1 MCLVSKGQE
10 QKKLDESEKSTKQLW
25 RALKSTTAFTLQKS
39 IPLLPEQPKLQK
51 MNMNIESKYRLSQ
64 IGGHCH
70 VHNEVR
76 KKREPQVDD
85 QTWRLTSSQNEE
97 FKEICGS
104 SEELLDD
111 KGGNKYSKFWQP
123 LSSCAKNMTT
133 RGYNR
138 GAGASC
144 LVLNDV
150 EYSSSLETKKIK
162 KLIPAVTTSDHLTST
177 SMPSQLNTSNHSLC
191 SSCTDSIDFP
201 VDISLKKECTVD
213 RILLSKT
220 EEKEYILSD
229 DSRPIDRFSS
239 LSNICETTFVS
250 TERSLGYD
258 MEAAY
263 DIIFEYDNTEIS
275 VAPPPNV
282 ASSVM
287 YVTDHDCS
295 SISSKEDCSLQNVRT
310 TERKSKDADL
320 NKNDYCSVSRVS
332 EKKESIIKSVNID
345 TMIPL
350 QLDSTRSNL
359 VHTTKQDNTSKSD
372 NYSQSSKRINK
383 KHDCSSISSKEDC
396 SLQNVRTTERKSKDA
411 DLNKND
417 YCSVSRVSE
426 KKESIIK
433 SVNIDT
439 MIPLQLDSTRS
450 NLVHT
455 TKQDNTSKSDNYS
468 QSSSKVNILS
478 RENKFSKF
486 QLPTQLDSSSCS
498 DSEDSSKISLTPK
511 SSLSNKCNSLE
522 ITRMHLPTTK
532 PPIILRL
539 PSQDSSSSE
548 NSMESDL
555 KNSDRARI
563 NCTKNLSENPRKNF
577 LVRTKLKCPE
587 ARHQSDRL
595 FNKQGYISSI
605 FKMTPKHSASDK
617 IKSVTKIQDKP
628 IILPYSDFI
637 DKLEDECLA
646 PIKVVSKPKKTRIF
660 CSPIISPSKM
670 KKSSQIKNSDKTI
683 SPCDLTDTPIKNSC
697 IQSIENQEKLKNST
711 NLSSVSKSSLS
722 LDILCN
728 VCLSGDSP
736 EEDPIVLCDG
746 PFNKG
751 GCPISV
757 HKSCYRIKICLDS
770 TEYWRCDVCE
780 ERRRGETSIVSC
792 SICLRPEGAIKMFI
806 NHSAKLWVHL
816 LCYFWSPL
824 YATSLRLKEWPNSA
838 FSGPFLS
845 KEKLISDN
853 RNNLKCKFCS
863 KPLAVKCASSVCIT
877 AAHPHCALNASQ
889 ENTRWTL
896 IYGQKYSN
904 SNTETKS
911 KYLWMQFCANHN
923 TDARNLM
930 ICNGIKMDSAY
941 KKIGHCI
948 DTKLESARSLYIS
961 PSCATRKRRKNMCGT
976 LANHKKSRFLGE
988 NKFLDIEAVAESDND
1003 DEERNYEECD
1013 TSVGSFINDTSQLGY
1028 TPNQL
1033 DKIELHDSSASPEVF
1048 SGIEEGALHRKFDN
1062 QKMSTE
1068 QFTTPM
1074 FHRSRLRGRANT
1086 IHKGTNSSGIESMS
1100 SNPSSDQA
1108 LGKMTFIKSVIE
1120 HHQCGGRASQ
1130 IENEYHS
1137 ILKDI
1142 NKETKEKN
1150 YAPPDRGLERKH

>member
-162 KLIPAVTTSDHLTST
+162 KLIPAVTTSDRLTST

-213 RILLSKT
+213 RILLSET

-250 TERSLGYD
+250 TERSLWYD

-320 NKNDYCSVSRVS
+320 NKNDYCSVSCER
-332 EKKESIIKSVNID
+332 KKKKSRIKSVNID
-345 TMIPL
+345 AMTPL
-350 QLDSTRSNL
+350 QLDSTS
-359 VHTTKQDNTSKSD
+359 
-372 NYSQSSKRINK
+372 
-383 KHDCSSISSKEDC
+383 
-396 SLQNVRTTERKSKDA
+396 
-411 DLNKND
+411 
-417 YCSVSRVSE
+417 
-426 KKESIIK
+426 
-433 SVNIDT
+433 
-439 MIPLQLDSTRS
+439 S

-478 RENKFSKF
+478 RENIFSKF

-711 NLSSVSKSSLS
+711 NLSSFSKSSLS

-1100 SNPSSDQA
+1100 SIPSSDQA